1 MKLNLLAVVADTHC
15 GSVYGL
21 VPPSFQL
28 GDGGIY
34 EQNAIQQWAWKCW
47 KDSED
52 FIWDVAGKSPY
63 ALVVNG
69 DAIEG
74 NHHRTTEIISP
85 AIDDH
90 FNCAD
95 VVLGP
100 LAKRAARRF
109 VVRGTECHVGNSESG
124 LGNKMGAECAPGS
137 KRAAFDR
144 LPLNVNGCR
153 VVFRH
158 HVATTARPYL
168 ESGAFSIALA
178 CEREE
183 AVRNGEAPPQ
193 VVCCAHR
200 HKFGLWEDESSLMI
214 VSPPFQ
220 AGLTRH
226 GNKVVPHA
234 RCRVGVYLLDWRGK
248 PEGSLPDVHKRIY
261 ATPPEKFIEV

>member
-1 MKLNLLAVVADTHC
+1 MKINLIAVVADLHC

-21 VPPSFQL
+21 VPPDFQL

-34 EQNAIQQWAWKCW
+34 QQNEIQRWAWECW
-47 KDSED
+47 NDAEKFVWE
-52 FIWDVAGKSPY
+52 VAGKTPY

-85 AIDDH
+85 GIDDH

-100 LAKRAARRF
+100 LAKRAAKRF
-109 VVRGTECHVGNSESG
+109 VVRGTECHVQNTESG
-124 LGNKMGAECAPGS
+124 LGNKMGAECMPGS

-144 LPLNVNGCR
+144 LPLTVNGCR

-183 AVRNGEAPPQ
+183 AVRNGEPAPQ

-214 VSPPFQ
+214 VSPPWQ

-234 RCRVGVYLLDWRGK
+234 RCRIGLFLLDWRGK
-248 PEGSLPDVHKRIY
+248 PQGSLPDVHKRIY
-261 ATPPEKFIEV
+261 ASKPEQFIEV